1 MATIGSRVNNVVRLQ
16 MPDENVT
23 PLYHLVHGWMFEL
36 FQRQRGPMK
45 RVEEVD
51 KLLEPRFWNLR
62 DLAQLVLCFEDLDDL
77 VVHVEN
83 AAQAA
88 QHRVP
93 PRRVFLFERLA
104 EQALQIRALEP
115 LDQLHSSVNN
125 LKQVG
130 HVGYVRVTV
139 ERLGFDAIIRG
150 SRLVHH
156 CS

>member
-77 VVHVEN
+77 AVHVEN

-88 QHRVP
+88 PPRVP
-93 PRRVFLFERLA
+93 LRCVSCLSVWLSRHCRFVRLN
-104 EQALQIRALEP
+104 
-115 LDQLHSSVNN
+115 HSTNI
-125 LKQVG
+125 
-130 HVGYVRVTV
+130 
-139 ERLGFDAIIRG
+139 LGASII
-150 SRLVHH
+150 
-156 CS
+156 